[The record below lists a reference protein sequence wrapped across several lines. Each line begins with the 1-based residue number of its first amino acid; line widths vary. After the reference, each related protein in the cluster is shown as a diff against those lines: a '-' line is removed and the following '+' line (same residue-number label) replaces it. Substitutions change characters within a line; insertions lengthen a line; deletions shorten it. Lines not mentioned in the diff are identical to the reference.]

1 METLYIV
8 KDNKITQF
16 NGQTKEKNVLSEAAV
31 IEAYGHKAIE
41 EINRFGF
48 YNIKK

>member
-1 METLYIV
+1 METLYAV
-8 KDNKITQF
+8 KDGKVIQF

-31 IEAYGHKAIE
+31 IESYGYKAIE